1 MATRKRSPKVQGRP
15 PAAAPGVAREALLDA
30 AQELFGTRGIAA
42 TSLSRIAGQAGVT
55 PAMVHYYFSN
65 RDQLLDALVEER
77 IQPLLGFVWGPVME
91 GSRDPLSMLEG
102 LIQRLLE
109 GPGKQTW
116 LPSLW
121 VREVLSEG
129 GQLRE
134 RILKQLPRAQFQA
147 LASALAAGQKKGT
160 VNPELEP
167 SLLVMSVMGLVM
179 LPLATASLWRNL
191 PGTEGL
197 DASVIG
203 RHALALLNQG
213 LRPSSGG

>member
-55 PAMVHYYFSN
+55 PAMVHYYFSS

-77 IQPLLGFVWGPVME
+77 IQPLLQFVWGPVSTESQEPME
-91 GSRDPLSMLEG
+91 MIEG
-102 LIQRLLE
+102 LVRRLLE
-109 GPGKQTW
+109 GPGRQNW

-129 GQLRE
+129 GQLRD
-134 RILKQLPRAQFQA
+134 RILKKLPRVQFQA
-147 LASALAAGQKKGT
+147 LASALAAGQKRGT

-167 SLLVMSVMGLVM
+167 SLMVMSVMGLVM
-179 LPLATASLWRNL
+179 LPLATANLWRNL

-203 RHALALLNQG
+203 KHALALLNQG
-213 LRPSSGG
+213 LRPASGG